1 MGIDHHFQSVNL
13 IRGEIGDSIEY
24 SNRRCVLPAE
34 IIGRNHNERR
44 LWRRIETL
52 LVIPVDEIIIFLFL
66 SSNGRILSAFERR
79 IRFHVSSRFRIVI
92 FLYIYILYNGAS

>member
-44 LWRRIETL
+44 LWRRIEML
-52 LVIPVDEIIIFLFL
+52 LVIPVDEIIIFLLLF
-66 SSNGRILSAFERR
+66 SNGRIFLLSNDGFDSTFRVGFE
-79 IRFHVSSRFRIVI
+79 S
-92 FLYIYILYNGAS
+92 